1 MAKNNSPDMDK
12 QILVVEASAGSGK
25 TYALARRYLKLLLN
39 ASAQP
44 EGSGWQPNSPS
55 HKPEGSGWATE

>member
-1 MAKNNSPDMDK
+1 MDK

-39 ASAQP
+39 ASARQA
-44 EGSGWQPNSPS
+44 EAALRSILAITFMNQAAVEMKSE
-55 HKPEGSGWATE
+55 HDLTV